1 MPLSQSQKSLIQ
13 RARHVGGSDMA
24 VPLDNAAA
32 SYLLSRVIIDLDLH
46 KRFPASPNAIPPFF
60 ETTPVSS
67 LKLPG
72 VDFDALADAL
82 FTSVPDAD
90 TYFACLAALLKSRLK
105 FERIL
110 QRQPFPTMDQVGPRG
125 LLQYGTLS
133 SAALAALVFWRK
145 WTYDIDNRAAQETGY
160 LFEPIVA
167 AAIGGASVSAAKSP
181 VRRTDDHSKGRQV
194 DCIKGKMA
202 YEFKLRV
209 TIAASGQGRWDE
221 ELSFPKDC
229 ANSEYVPVLLVL
241 DSTENAKLA
250 ELVAAFETVG
260 GHAHVGDS
268 AWHTLET
275 QAGAVMSVF
284 LERYVRR
291 PLASLLT
298 FATDKLPD
306 LHVSQGAQ
314 SITIRVGGESLTIP
328 RM

>member
-1 MPLSQSQKSLIQ
+1 
-13 RARHVGGSDMA
+13 MA
-24 VPLDNAAA
+24 VPLDDAAS
-32 SYLLSRVIIDLDLH
+32 SYLLSRAIVDLDLH
-46 KRFPASPNAIPPFF
+46 RQFPKLPGAIPPFF

-72 VDFDALADAL
+72 VDFDLLADQL
-82 FTSVPDAD
+82 FASVPDAD
-90 TYFACLAALLKSRLK
+90 TYFACLAALLKARLK

-110 QRQPFPTMDQVGPRG
+110 QRQPFPAMDQVGPRG

-133 SAALAALVFWRK
+133 PAAIATLIFWRK

-167 AAIGGASVSAAKSP
+167 AAIGGASASAAKSP

-194 DCIKGKMA
+194 DCIKGRTA

-209 TIAASGQGRWDE
+209 TLAASGQGRWEE
-221 ELSFPKDC
+221 ELSFPRDC

-241 DSTENAKLA
+241 DPTENVKLV
-250 ELVAAFETVG
+250 ELAAAFERAG

-268 AWHTLET
+268 AWRILET

-284 LERYVRR
+284 LERYVRQ
-291 PLASLLT
+291 PLGSMLAC
-298 FATDKLPD
+298 ATDQLPD
-306 LHVSQGAQ
+306 LRMSQGIQ
-314 SITIRVGGESLTIP
+314 SIIIHIGDESLTIP
-328 RM
+328 RA